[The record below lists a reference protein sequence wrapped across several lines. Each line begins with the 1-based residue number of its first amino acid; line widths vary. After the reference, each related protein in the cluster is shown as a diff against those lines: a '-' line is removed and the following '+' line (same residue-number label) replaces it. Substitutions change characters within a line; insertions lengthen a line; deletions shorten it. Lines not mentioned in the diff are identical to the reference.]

1 LAGTHILT
9 YAAAHRSMEIAM
21 TFRPRRSVLYMPG
34 ANARALEKARHLT
47 ADALILDLEDSVAP
61 DAKAAAR
68 EQVAKAVKD
77 GGYGRREL
85 VIRINALD
93 TAWGPDDMRAAAA
106 AGPDAVLIPKASGGD
121 DIERACA
128 ALRRAGAADR
138 TQLWAMVETPI
149 AIVRVGEI
157 AAAARHAGSR
167 LACLVMGL
175 NDLFKET
182 RAEVTADRAAALC
195 WLSASLT
202 AARAFGLDIL
212 DGVYNNFRDA
222 DGYRRECLQGRM
234 LGFDGKTLI
243 HPDQLAVANEVFSPG
258 AEEVAAARKI
268 VAAFELPENRGKG
281 VINLDGRMVE
291 LLHADMARRTVA
303 IADAIAASSC

>member
-1 LAGTHILT
+1 
-9 YAAAHRSMEIAM
+9 M
-21 TFRPRRSVLYMPG
+21 TLRPRRSVLYMPG
-34 ANARALEKARHLT
+34 ANARALEKAKQLP

-68 EQVAKAVKD
+68 EQVVKAVKD
-77 GGYGRREL
+77 GGYGKREL

-93 TAWGPDDMRAAAA
+93 TAWGPDDMRAAATA
-106 AGPDAVLIPKASGGD
+106 APDAILIPKASGSA
-121 DIERACA
+121 DIERASDA
-128 ALRRAGAADR
+128 MRRADAPEK
-138 TQLWAMVETPI
+138 TKLWAMVETPI
-149 AIVRVGEI
+149 GIVKVCEI
-157 AAAARHAGSR
+157 AAAGSHAGSP
-167 LACLVMGL
+167 LSCIVMGL

-182 RAEVTADRAAALC
+182 RAEVTAERTSALY

-202 AARAFGLDIL
+202 AARAYGLDIL

-222 DGYRRECLQGRM
+222 DGYRSECLQGRM

-243 HPDQLAVANEVFSPG
+243 HPDQIAVANEVFSPS

-268 VAAFELPENRGKG
+268 VAAFELLENKGRG

-291 LLHADMARRTVA
+291 LLHAEMARRTVA
-303 IADAIAASSC
+303 IAEAIGA